1 MRSIDGKK
9 LAKHIRKEIRTKIE
23 NKYLKEQYENEKF
36 KSDRLPSNV
45 RHNHKNQTIQRL
57 NLSVKTSPENF
68 VKEDFIKNLQLASC
82 EVFALILQDLT
93 GKRFIYPNEYEEL
106 KPIYD
111 FIKEGGD
118 RISYFRKVRL
128 TNEELFDIIENYE
141 IFTMDKFENFEKY
154 SNEIFENKNIPQEEF
169 NEVLKFYNDIAIPKI
184 KSCSNSVEHPVFH
197 KNAVMHEI
205 NDYTSYNK
213 LMENLSY
220 IKENYVITTTEKTL

>member
-1 MRSIDGKK
+1 MRYDPEKQRRNVQNLMEGTATQEY
-9 LAKHIRKEIRTKIE
+9 L
-23 NKYLKEQYENEKF
+23 NKQRQIEKF

-45 RHNHKNQTIQRL
+45 RHNHKNPTIPRL
-57 NLSVKTSPENF
+57 NLSVKTSPANF

-93 GKRFIYPNEYEEL
+93 GKKFIYPNEYEEL

-128 TNEELFDIIENYE
+128 INEELFDIIENYE
-141 IFTMDKFENFEKY
+141 IFTMEKFENFEEY

-197 KNAVMHEI
+197 KNSIWHEI
-205 NDYTSYNK
+205 NDYTSYKK
-213 LMENLSY
+213 LMENLCY
-220 IKENYVITTTEKTL
+220 IKENYVITSTEKTL